1 MYKGPLLGECGG
13 GRVEEPRFA
22 REGLSPRELRVDAEA
37 LVATLVATLV
47 VEALAGEEHAQ
58 GERQGEQ
65 CEWWSVTSEVEPL
78 PCSAIPAV
86 AARPGRA
93 PPAKPKSTGVWR
105 TRISAG
111 RRYTKK
117 RGCCYTLNTSI
128 KTELRFEFS
137 FFSWGVP
144 PCSQG

>member
-13 GRVEEPRFA
+13 GRVEEPRIA

-37 LVATLVATLV
+37 LVATLVDTLVATLVATLV

-105 TRISAG
+105 TRISDAV
-111 RRYTKK
+111 T
-117 RGCCYTLNTSI
+117 
-128 KTELRFEFS
+128 
-137 FFSWGVP
+137 GVT
-144 PCSQG
+144 

>member
-13 GRVEEPRFA
+13 GRVEEPRIA

-105 TRISAG
+105 TRISDAVT
-111 RRYTKK
+111 RK
-117 RGCCYTLNTSI
+117 N
-128 KTELRFEFS
+128 
-137 FFSWGVP
+137 GVLLHK
-144 PCSQG
+144 